1 VSLVN
6 ARARLDGLVVG
17 RYDLS
22 VTLPLDPTWR
32 DEFVARLLAWGADQR
47 SHLPWRAAEAGG
59 RRDPYRVWV
68 AEIML
73 QQTGVTTVGPY
84 YDRFLTRFPTV
95 EALAAAP
102 LDDVLKAWE
111 GLGYYARAR
120 NLHRAA
126 QIVVAEHGGQLPSD
140 THALARLP
148 GIGRYTLGAIL
159 SIAFGQPAP
168 ILDGNVRRVLARVFA
183 ITDNV
188 RAPAAERRLWA
199 LSEAL
204 VPAAAP
210 GAFNEALMDLGATV
224 CLPGRP
230 RCPTCPVVSLCQG
243 QALGIQDELPVVP
256 PRRQIPHY
264 DVTAGVTWRGDEFLV
279 AQRPLDK
286 MLGGLWEFPG
296 GKCDAG
302 ETLAD
307 CLRRELR
314 EELAIDAEVGQAVT
328 VVRHAFTHFRITLHA
343 FHCRIVDGE
352 PQALEVAAIAWTT
365 LADVDRYAMAV
376 TDQQIVAALRGE
388 TWRQKE

>member
-1 VSLVN
+1 M
-6 ARARLDGLVVG
+6 
-17 RYDLS
+17 
-22 VTLPLDPTWR
+22 TLPLNPAWR
-32 DEFVARLLAWGADQR
+32 DEFAARLLAWGSGQR
-47 SHLPWRAAEAGG
+47 GHLPWRAAADDG

-84 YDRFLTRFPTV
+84 YDRFLARFPTV
-95 EALAAAP
+95 ATLAAAP

-120 NLHRAA
+120 HLHRAA
-126 QIVVAEHGGQLPSD
+126 QIVVAEHGGRVPSD
-140 THALARLP
+140 AHALARLP

-188 RAPAAERRLWA
+188 RAPATERRLWA

-204 VPAAAP
+204 VPADAP
-210 GAFNEALMDLGATV
+210 GAFNEALMDLGATI
-224 CLPGRP
+224 CIAARP
-230 RCPTCPVVSLCQG
+230 RCLACPVMSLCQG
-243 QALGIQDELPVVP
+243 RAMGIQDALPTRP
-256 PRRQIPHY
+256 PRRQTPHY
-264 DVTAGVTWRGDEFLV
+264 DVTAGVIWRGDEFLV

-296 GKCDAG
+296 GKCDPG

-314 EELAIDAEVGQAVT
+314 EELAIEVAVGDAVT
-328 VVRHAFTHFRITLHA
+328 VVRDAYTHFRITLHA
-343 FHCRIVDGE
+343 FHGRIVSGE
-352 PQALEVAAIAWTT
+352 PRAVEVAAFAWTT

-376 TDQQIVAALRGE
+376 TDQRILAALR
-388 TWRQKE
+388 RR